1 MNDTREH
8 ILKVAFNLFLL
19 KSYKEVTMAELV
31 EKTGMSKGAFYHYFK
46 SKEQLFLEAVK
57 NRMSSITPDFSIFDK
72 NSLYEFYHQYAVYQ
86 KRILNS
92 LQLYGDDLDR
102 GLTVDYYS
110 FVFDALKV
118 FPSLREKFLE
128 HEQDELKAWKGV
140 ISTARKNGEI
150 RSFMNDEQIAKVFI
164 YTNDGIAIRISLM
177 KDRSEDVSDIS
188 DTLLELWDSFYM
200 ELKG

>member
-46 SKEQLFLEAVK
+46 SKEQLFLEALK
-57 NRMSSITPDFSIFDK
+57 NCMSSITPDFSIFDK

-86 KRILNS
+86 NRILNS
-92 LQLYGDDLDR
+92 LQLYGDDLDS
-102 GLTVDYYS
+102 GLTVNYYS
-110 FVFDALKV
+110 LVFDALKV
-118 FPSLREKFLE
+118 FPSLREKLIE

-150 RSFMNDEQIAKVFI
+150 RPFMNDEQIAKVFI
-164 YTNDGIAIRISLM
+164 YTNDGIALRISLM
-177 KDRSEDVSDIS
+177 KDRSEDASDN
-188 DTLLELWDSFYM
+188 LLDLWNSFYM

>member
-46 SKEQLFLEAVK
+46 NKEQLFLEALK
-57 NRMSSITPDFSIFDK
+57 NCMSSITPDFSIFDK

-86 KRILNS
+86 NRIQDS

-102 GLTVDYYS
+102 GLTVNYYS
-110 FVFDALKV
+110 LVFDALKV
-118 FPSLREKFLE
+118 FPSLRKKLLE

-150 RSFMNDEQIAKVFI
+150 RSVMNDEQIAKVFI

-177 KDRSEDVSDIS
+177 KDRSEDVSD
-188 DTLLELWDSFYM
+188 TLLELWDSFYM

>member
-1 MNDTREH
+1 MNETREH
-8 ILKVAFNLFLL
+8 ILKVAFNLFLV

-46 SKEQLFLEAVK
+46 SKEQLFLEAIK
-57 NRMSSITPDFSIFDK
+57 NCMSSITPDFSILDK

-86 KRILNS
+86 NRVLNS
-92 LQLYGDDLDR
+92 LQLDGDDLDR
-102 GLTVDYYS
+102 GLTVNYYS
-110 FVFDALKV
+110 LVFDALKI
-118 FPSLREKFLE
+118 FPSFREKLLE

-164 YTNDGIAIRISLM
+164 YTNDGIALRISLI
-177 KDRSEDVSDIS
+177 KDRSEDVS
-188 DTLLELWDSFYM
+188 DTLLELWDSFYRG
-200 ELKG
+200 LKG

>member
-46 SKEQLFLEAVK
+46 SKEQLFLEALK
-57 NRMSSITPDFSIFDK
+57 NCMSSITPDFSIFDK

-86 KRILNS
+86 NRILNS

-102 GLTVDYYS
+102 GLTVNYYS
-110 FVFDALKV
+110 LVFDALKV
-118 FPSLREKFLE
+118 FPSLREKLLE
-128 HEQDELKAWKGV
+128 HEQDELKAWKEV

-150 RSFMNDEQIAKVFI
+150 RAFMNDEQIAKVFI

-177 KDRSEDVSDIS
+177 KDRSEDVSD
-188 DTLLELWDSFYM
+188 TLLELWDSFYM

>member
-46 SKEQLFLEAVK
+46 SKEQLFLEALK
-57 NRMSSITPDFSIFDK
+57 NCMSSITPDFSIFDK
-72 NSLYEFYHQYAVYQ
+72 NSLYEFYHQYVVYQ
-86 KRILNS
+86 NRILNS

-110 FVFDALKV
+110 LVFDALKV
-118 FPSLREKFLE
+118 FPSLREKLLE
-128 HEQDELKAWKGV
+128 HEQDELKAWKGI

-150 RSFMNDEQIAKVFI
+150 RPFMNDEQIAKVFI
-164 YTNDGIAIRISLM
+164 YTNDGIAIRIGLM

-188 DTLLELWDSFYM
+188 DNLLELWDGFYM

>member
-46 SKEQLFLEAVK
+46 SKEQLFLEALK
-57 NRMSSITPDFSIFDK
+57 NCMSSITPDFSIFDK

-86 KRILNS
+86 NRILNS

-102 GLTVDYYS
+102 GLTVNYYS
-110 FVFDALKV
+110 LVFDALKV
-118 FPSLREKFLE
+118 FPSLREKLLE
-128 HEQDELKAWKGV
+128 HEQDELKAWKEV

-150 RSFMNDEQIAKVFI
+150 RAFMNDEQIAKVFI
-164 YTNDGIAIRISLM
+164 YTNDGIAIRVSLM
-177 KDRSEDVSDIS
+177 KDRSEDVS

>member
-46 SKEQLFLEAVK
+46 SKEELFLEALK
-57 NRMSSITPDFSIFDK
+57 NCMSSITPDFSIFDK
-72 NSLYEFYHQYAVYQ
+72 NSLYEFYHQYAVYLN
-86 KRILNS
+86 RILNS

-102 GLTVDYYS
+102 GLTVNYYS
-110 FVFDALKV
+110 LVFDALKV
-118 FPSLREKFLE
+118 FPSLREKLFE
-128 HEQDELKAWKGV
+128 HEQDELNAWKGV